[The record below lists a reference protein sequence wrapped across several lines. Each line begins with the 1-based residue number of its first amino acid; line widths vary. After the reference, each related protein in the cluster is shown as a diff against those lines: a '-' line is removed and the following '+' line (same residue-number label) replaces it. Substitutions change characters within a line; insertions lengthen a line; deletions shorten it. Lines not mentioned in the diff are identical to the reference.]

1 MSLVG
6 REFKNLTIKL
16 GPYICLTSISDELQ
30 KILLNVGNKIR
41 KNKFL
46 KQKNDY
52 RKRLAGNLKEEYSY
66 ANAFTPN
73 QRQKVNEELL
83 WLASNY
89 TKLASEFH
97 NKKYV
102 CEPDEIFL
110 QEPIWINYMKQGE
123 WNPLHAHAGDISCVI
138 YLQVPKE
145 IEDENKT
152 TEESSKSNTPSAG
165 RIEFNYGEDIGYS
178 TNGAMY
184 TPKEKDMIIFP
195 AKLNHM
201 VYPFKSKTERI
212 SVSVNFS
219 DIRKA
224 KLNLGMKP

>member
-6 REFKNLTIKL
+6 REFKPLTTKI

-30 KILLNVGNKIR
+30 NILLNVGNKIR

-52 RKRLAGNLKEEYSY
+52 RKKLAGNLKEEYSY
-66 ANAFTPN
+66 ANAFTSN

-83 WLASNY
+83 WLVSNY
-89 TKLASEFH
+89 TKAASQFTRK
-97 NKKYV
+97 NCA
-102 CEPDEIFL
+102 CEPYEIFL
-110 QEPIWINYMKQGE
+110 QEPIWVNYMKQGE
-123 WNPLHAHAGDISCVI
+123 WNPLHAHSGDISCVT
-138 YLQVPKE
+138 YLK
-145 IEDENKT
+145 I
-152 TEESSKSNTPSAG
+152 
-165 RIEFNYGEDIGYS
+165 
-178 TNGAMY
+178 
-184 TPKEKDMIIFP
+184 PKEKDMIIFP

-201 VYPFKSKTERI
+201 VYPFKSKTERV

-219 DIRKA
+219 DMRKA

>member
-110 QEPIWINYMKQGE
+110 QAPIWINYMKQGE
-123 WNPLHAHAGDISCVI
+123 WNPLHAHSGDISCVT
-138 YLQVPKE
+138 YLKIPKE

-165 RIEFNYGEDIGYS
+165 RIEFSYGEDIGYTVS
-178 TNGAMY
+178 GAMY

-201 VYPFKSKTERI
+201 VYPFKSKTERV

-219 DIRKA
+219 DMRKA